1 MLASVLRI
9 AIIRRNQPPSTSS
22 FRHRA
27 GPRRVRG
34 QRNAVAYLAVIVYR
48 VLFDH
53 GAMKLLPTVF
63 IFDFS
68 ICRKIRIHN
77 GSWIHLHRVK
87 PLLLGAFKRKKES
100 MPIVKSYHV
109 YCS

>member
-1 MLASVLRI
+1 MLAFVLRI

-53 GAMKLLPTVF
+53 GAMKLPTVF
-63 IFDFS
+63 IFLIFQS
-68 ICRKIRIHN
+68 AERSEFTLGAGFICTEIRI
-77 GSWIHLHRVK
+77 K
-87 PLLLGAFKRKKES
+87 PFKKIK
-100 MPIVKSYHV
+100 
-109 YCS
+109 